1 MPEQIETAHAETTP
15 EASAPKQVVFQKG
28 QKVILAGVTF
38 VVSQVT
44 EKILVLRPL
53 ETGTRVRFKRK

>member
-1 MPEQIETAHAETTP
+1 MQSEPSDAHAATTP
-15 EASAPKQVVFQKG
+15 EAPPVTQVVFQKG

-44 EKILVLRPL
+44 DKILVLRPL